1 MTRSAPVLIGHCAVY
16 ADIRDGRAVEVLLVD
31 VHDAPVVRK
40 QNRLAPRLPRLGEQ
54 LRSARASVIA
64 NGPVTVVRIEAA

>member
-1 MTRSAPVLIGHCAVY
+1 
-16 ADIRDGRAVEVLLVD
+16 VEVLLVD

-64 NGPVTVVRIEAA
+64 NGQ